1 MLDDGSDELINGLW
15 PFMKRAL
22 FLFLPFWVY
31 LICWSAGL
39 PLLISA
45 IISGFSFSSIIYF
58 EKRKLKQKI
67 KDNVNK

>member
-22 FLFLPFWVY
+22 LLFLPFWVY
-31 LICWSAGL
+31 LFCWTAGI

-45 IISGFSFSSIIYF
+45 ILSGISLSGIIYF
-58 EKRKLKQKI
+58 EKIKLKQKN